1 MSESKAESIGISED
15 SGGERWIEG
24 SSTFLDKHAL
34 SNGDDRN
41 HDDDDDDDDEDNWS
55 KQVETDDI
63 IQRISS
69 SVTGGETHTID
80 DEDDG
85 PRTRTASGSAKHDD
99 QPSLVPPRREEPTMK
114 EKLVERERQRRV
126 ESERARWKRQFAMAA
141 HAESDQDEDENNNNI
156 NMNNYNDSSGA
167 IIFGDTPI
175 SPGGAIITDHSF
187 VNDQNGINSMVQ
199 AGTSVTGTSVA
210 GTVGED
216 TVAPVETLD
225 DDIVSYPMERFLQDQ
240 QQPTMGGGDDG
251 NNKSSLGKN
260 ETNQDFVM
268 ERFLQEPPTVTTG
281 GGGSSIISSPSKD
294 HRNNTGDN
302 IPSDLP
308 SNNNTTNN
316 DGDLPIEIES
326 SAGHNN
332 SNNIDL
338 QSPSHEP
345 RVVFGL
351 TEAEIKE
358 MAAIDDASRSN
369 APPSERDDM
378 SELGELVSDFGG
390 LTPHVLDNQNM
401 SQGTPVT
408 VILSISSSGH
418 GGGIDGHSISS
429 NIDHVASSGAGGDG
443 SLAGNP
449 PSDIVRDD
457 DDDDDEEDDDRG
469 IMSLHSQ
476 VPIETLPTSA
486 GAGMAP
492 GRAAP
497 ALAPENE
504 IHAAAQNPQLGIEAL
519 SALAAQLDSA
529 VTTLLGSTGPHAPE
543 VKLQMLPQEHQIRQL
558 LLAVNQ
564 ILPNLNAGNT
574 SADFENEMKMDE
586 GNENIINRTMR
597 PGMFNYKQSK
607 PRNDDMDNLPDT
619 NSPDQIAN
627 NNEHDHIDG
636 FDFDKNE
643 PSSPLS
649 PSIVHDQKGTTTRT
663 ELWSPGFS
671 PDGDRTAKD
680 IIVSDAF
687 LPAFED
693 YGSTDHDVEIQRFGV
708 GRTGKKNSIAA
719 NDSSAKVCK
728 NGNIEDGEHR
738 PLLEGIPPAVSV
750 RDQRRA
756 SSWNSLQSARNL
768 GDLESLADS
777 VFSDIRSQSAATLMS
792 ISNDAD
798 KYLGS
803 SMFERAFPERMLA
816 LAVTLIFELP
826 TLFLISGGSDQLCD
840 LIGHRRYLIL
850 ISLLPITSAISG
862 NVGLQAST
870 LTTRAISH
878 HQVRKDNFKFWLLKE
893 MGAALYIGVGMGLVV
908 GTMAFVMGHQSFA
921 FGLTIFFAQFIGIL
935 TAGFTGTLAP
945 LLFTFIFERDS
956 GKWGGPLETAVQ
968 DVVGSFAM
976 IVISYR
982 IMTFFGPYD
991 IDASDMCVATVD

>member
-1 MSESKAESIGISED
+1 MSESKADSIGISED
-15 SGGERWIEG
+15 S
-24 SSTFLDKHAL
+24 
-34 SNGDDRN
+34 
-41 HDDDDDDDDEDNWS
+41 
-55 KQVETDDI
+55 
-63 IQRISS
+63 
-69 SVTGGETHTID
+69 GGETHTID
-80 DEDDG
+80 DEDDA
-85 PRTRTASGSAKHDD
+85 RTRTASGSAKEQF

-141 HAESDQDEDENNNNI
+141 HAESEYDEDDNNNNNNNNNNI
-156 NMNNYNDSSGA
+156 NNGSTGA
-167 IIFGDTPI
+167 IIFGDTI
-175 SPGGAIITDHSF
+175 SPDDGAITDHDSF
-187 VNDQNGINSMVQ
+187 VNDRNGINSMVQ

-251 NNKSSLGKN
+251 SKTLLGKN
-260 ETNQDFVM
+260 ETKQDFVM
-268 ERFLQEPPTVTTG
+268 ERFLQEPPTVTGG
-281 GGGSSIISSPSKD
+281 GGGSSTISSPSKD
-294 HRNNTGDN
+294 HQNNTGDN

-316 DGDLPIEIES
+316 DGDLPVEL
-326 SAGHNN
+326 SADH
-332 SNNIDL
+332 NNIDL
-338 QSPSHEP
+338 PSPSQEP

-351 TEAEIKE
+351 TEAEIQE

-390 LTPHVLDNQNM
+390 LTPHVLENQNM

-408 VILSISSSGH
+408 VILSTSSSGGH
-418 GGGIDGHSISS
+418 GGIDGHSFSS
-429 NIDHVASSGAGGDG
+429 NIVASSAGGGD
-443 SLAGNP
+443 
-449 PSDIVRDD
+449 
-457 DDDDDEEDDDRG
+457 
-469 IMSLHSQ
+469 
-476 VPIETLPTSA
+476 
-486 GAGMAP
+486 
-492 GRAAP
+492 
-497 ALAPENE
+497 
-504 IHAAAQNPQLGIEAL
+504 
-519 SALAAQLDSA
+519 
-529 VTTLLGSTGPHAPE
+529 
-543 VKLQMLPQEHQIRQL
+543 
-558 LLAVNQ
+558 
-564 ILPNLNAGNT
+564 AGNT
-574 SADFENEMKMDE
+574 SADFENEMKME

-597 PGMFNYKQSK
+597 PGMFNYKRSK
-607 PRNDDMDNLPDT
+607 PRNDDMKNLPDT
-619 NSPDQIAN
+619 QYSDQIAN
-627 NNEHDHIDG
+627 SNEHDHIDG

-643 PSSPLS
+643 PSSPRS
-649 PSIVHDQKGTTTRT
+649 PSIVHDQKGITTRT

-671 PDGDRTAKD
+671 PDGDRTEKN
-680 IIVSDAF
+680 ITVSDAF
-687 LPAFED
+687 LPAFEG
-693 YGSTDHDVEIQRFGV
+693 YGSTDHDVETQRFGS
-708 GRTGKKNSIAA
+708 GRTGKMNFIAT
-719 NDSSAKVCK
+719 NDSLAKVCK
-728 NGNIEDGEHR
+728 NGNIVDGEQK

-750 RDQRRA
+750 KNHSHIRG
-756 SSWNSLQSARNL
+756 SSWNSLQSVRSM
-768 GDLESLADS
+768 GDLDSLADS
-777 VFSDIRSQSAATLMS
+777 IFSDIRSQSAATLLS

-798 KYLGS
+798 AYLGS
-803 SMFERAFPERMLA
+803 SILQRAFPERSFA
-816 LAVTLIFELP
+816 LIVTLIFELP
-826 TLFLISGGSDQLCD
+826 TLFMISGGSDQLCA
-840 LIGHRRYLIL
+840 LIGRRRYTIL

-878 HQVRKDNFKFWLLKE
+878 HQVRKDNFKSWLLKE
-893 MGAALYIGVGMGLVV
+893 MGAAVYIGVGMGLVV

-921 FGLTIFFAQFIGIL
+921 FALTIFFAQFIGIL

-991 IDASDMCVATVD
+991 IDANDMCVATVLDN

>member
-1 MSESKAESIGISED
+1 MSESKADSIGISED

-34 SNGDDRN
+34 SNGDRN
-41 HDDDDDDDDEDNWS
+41 HDDDDDDDDDDDEDNWS

-63 IQRISS
+63 IQRVSS
-69 SVTGGETHTID
+69 SVTGGDTHTID
-80 DEDDG
+80 DEEDA
-85 PRTRTASGSAKHDD
+85 RTRTASGSAKEQF

-141 HAESDQDEDENNNNI
+141 HAESEYDEDDNNNNNNNNNNI
-156 NMNNYNDSSGA
+156 NNGSTGA
-167 IIFGDTPI
+167 IIFGDTI
-175 SPGGAIITDHSF
+175 SPEDGAITDHDSF
-187 VNDQNGINSMVQ
+187 VNDRNGINSMVQ

-240 QQPTMGGGDDG
+240 QQPTMGDGDDG
-251 NNKSSLGKN
+251 SKTLLGKN
-260 ETNQDFVM
+260 ETKQDFVM
-268 ERFLQEPPTVTTG
+268 ERFLQEPPTVTGG
-281 GGGSSIISSPSKD
+281 GGGSSTISSPSKD
-294 HRNNTGDN
+294 HQNNTGDN
-302 IPSDLP
+302 IPSDFP
-308 SNNNTTNN
+308 TNNNTTNN
-316 DGDLPIEIES
+316 DGDLTVEL
-326 SAGHNN
+326 SADH
-332 SNNIDL
+332 NNIDL
-338 QSPSHEP
+338 PSPSQEP

-351 TEAEIKE
+351 TEAEIQE

-390 LTPHVLDNQNM
+390 LMPHVLENQNM

-408 VILSISSSGH
+408 VILSTSSSGGH
-418 GGGIDGHSISS
+418 GGIDGHSFSS
-429 NIDHVASSGAGGDG
+429 NIVASSAGGGDG

-457 DDDDDEEDDDRG
+457 DDDEEDDDDRG
-469 IMSLHSQ
+469 IMSPHSQ
-476 VPIETLPTSA
+476 VPTEILPTVA
-486 GAGMAP
+486 
-492 GRAAP
+492 
-497 ALAPENE
+497 
-504 IHAAAQNPQLGIEAL
+504 
-519 SALAAQLDSA
+519 
-529 VTTLLGSTGPHAPE
+529 
-543 VKLQMLPQEHQIRQL
+543 
-558 LLAVNQ
+558 
-564 ILPNLNAGNT
+564 AGNT
-574 SADFENEMKMDE
+574 SADFENEMKME

-607 PRNDDMDNLPDT
+607 QSNDDMKNLRDT
-619 NSPDQIAN
+619 QSSDQIAN
-627 NNEHDHIDG
+627 SNEHDHIDG

-643 PSSPLS
+643 PSSPRS
-649 PSIVHDQKGTTTRT
+649 PSIVHDQKGITTRT

-671 PDGDRTAKD
+671 PDGDRTEKN
-680 IIVSDAF
+680 ITVSDAF
-687 LPAFED
+687 LPAFEG
-693 YGSTDHDVEIQRFGV
+693 YGSTDHDVETQRFGS
-708 GRTGKKNSIAA
+708 GRTGKMNLIAT
-719 NDSSAKVCK
+719 NDSLAKVCK
-728 NGNIEDGEHR
+728 NGNIVDGEQK

-750 RDQRRA
+750 KNHSHIRG
-756 SSWNSLQSARNL
+756 SSWNSLQSVRSMGGL
-768 GDLESLADS
+768 DSLADS
-777 VFSDIRSQSAATLMS
+777 IFSDIRSQSAATLLS

-798 KYLGS
+798 AYLGS
-803 SMFERAFPERMLA
+803 SILQRAFPERSFA
-816 LAVTLIFELP
+816 LIVTLIFELP
-826 TLFLISGGSDQLCD
+826 TLFMISGGSDQLCA
-840 LIGHRRYLIL
+840 LIGRRRYTIL

-878 HQVRKDNFKFWLLKE
+878 HQVRKDNFKSWLLKE
-893 MGAALYIGVGMGLVV
+893 MGAAVYIGVGMGLVV

-921 FGLTIFFAQFIGIL
+921 FALTIFFAQFIGIL

-991 IDASDMCVATVD
+991 IDANDMCIATVLDN

>member
-1 MSESKAESIGISED
+1 MSESKADSIGISED
-15 SGGERWIEG
+15 SAGERWIEG

-34 SNGDDRN
+34 SNGDRN
-41 HDDDDDDDDEDNWS
+41 HDDDDDDDEDNWS

-63 IQRISS
+63 IQRVSS

-80 DEDDG
+80 DEDDT
-85 PRTRTASGSAKHDD
+85 RTRTASGSAKQDD
-99 QPSLVPPRREEPTMK
+99 QPSLIPPRREEPTMK

-141 HAESDQDEDENNNNI
+141 HAESEYDEDDNNNNNI
-156 NMNNYNDSSGA
+156 NNGSTGA
-167 IIFGDTPI
+167 IIFGDTI
-175 SPGGAIITDHSF
+175 SPGGVITDHDSF
-187 VNDQNGINSMVQ
+187 VNDRNGINSMVQ

-251 NNKSSLGKN
+251 NKTLLGKK
-260 ETNQDFVM
+260 ETKQDFVM
-268 ERFLQEPPTVTTG
+268 ERFLQEPPTVT
-281 GGGSSIISSPSKD
+281 GGSSTISSPSKD
-294 HRNNTGDN
+294 HQKNTGDN

-308 SNNNTTNN
+308 SNNNTTTD
-316 DGDLPIEIES
+316 DGDLPIEL
-326 SAGHNN
+326 SAGH
-332 SNNIDL
+332 NNIDL

-351 TEAEIKE
+351 TEAEIQE

-390 LTPHVLDNQNM
+390 LTPYVLENQNM

-408 VILSISSSGH
+408 VILSTSSSGGH
-418 GGGIDGHSISS
+418 GGIDGHSISS
-429 NIDHVASSGAGGDG
+429 NIVVSSAGGGDG

-457 DDDDDEEDDDRG
+457 DDDDDNDEEDDDDDRG
-469 IMSLHSQ
+469 IMSPHSQ
-476 VPIETLPTSA
+476 VPTEILPTVA
-486 GAGMAP
+486 
-492 GRAAP
+492 
-497 ALAPENE
+497 
-504 IHAAAQNPQLGIEAL
+504 
-519 SALAAQLDSA
+519 
-529 VTTLLGSTGPHAPE
+529 
-543 VKLQMLPQEHQIRQL
+543 
-558 LLAVNQ
+558 
-564 ILPNLNAGNT
+564 AGNT
-574 SADFENEMKMDE
+574 SADFENEMKME

-607 PRNDDMDNLPDT
+607 PRNDDMENLPDT
-619 NSPDQIAN
+619 QSPDQIVD

-643 PSSPLS
+643 PSSPRS
-649 PSIVHDQKGTTTRT
+649 PSIVHDQKGITTRT

-671 PDGDRTAKD
+671 PDDYRIEKNIT
-680 IIVSDAF
+680 VSDAF

-693 YGSTDHDVEIQRFGV
+693 YGSTDHDVETQRVGS
-708 GRTGKKNSIAA
+708 GRTGKMNSIAT
-719 NDSSAKVCK
+719 NDSLAKVCK
-728 NGNIEDGEHR
+728 NGNIEDGEQK

-750 RDQRRA
+750 RNRNHRRG
-756 SSWNSLQSARNL
+756 SSWNSLQSARSM

-777 VFSDIRSQSAATLMS
+777 VFSDIRSQSTATLLC
-792 ISNDAD
+792 ISNEADA
-798 KYLGS
+798 YLGS
-803 SMFERAFPERMLA
+803 SVLQRAFPERMFA
-816 LAVTLIFELP
+816 LTVTLIFELP
-826 TLFLISGGSDQLCD
+826 TLFLISGGSDQLCA
-840 LIGHRRYLIL
+840 LIGHRRYTIL

-878 HQVRKDNFKFWLLKE
+878 HQVRKDNFKSWLLKE

-908 GTMAFVMGHQSFA
+908 GTMAYVMGHQSFA

-991 IDASDMCVATVD
+991 IDANDMCVATVA